1 MIIRCSWCSHILWP
15 FQKLSAGRTL
25 HERCWQTVNRIMF
38 ETQKQYM
45 PEDQWEQAWM
55 ARDRDEQ
62 EPAAA
67 TPKRNESYEMFLAR
81 LEDEDGGW

>member
-25 HERCWQTVNRIMF
+25 HERCWQTVDHIMAD
-38 ETQKQYM
+38 TQDQY
-45 PEDQWEQAWM
+45 
-55 ARDRDEQ
+55 

-67 TPKRNESYEMFLAR
+67 TPSRNESYEMFLAR